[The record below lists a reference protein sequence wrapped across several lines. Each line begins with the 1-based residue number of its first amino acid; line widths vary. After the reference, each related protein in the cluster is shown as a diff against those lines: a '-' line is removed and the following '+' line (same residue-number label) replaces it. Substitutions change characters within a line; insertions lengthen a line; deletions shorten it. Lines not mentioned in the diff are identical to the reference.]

1 MHDNAKNEILIAKP
15 TGLRSAVHGN
25 WVDSTRIDKVKEYK
39 VQDVPELYSHIP
51 TVKLDIVD
59 DGKVG
64 L

>member
-1 MHDNAKNEILIAKP
+1 MIIPNDEVSIAKF

-39 VQDVPELYSHIP
+39 VQDVPELYPHIP
-51 TVKLDIVD
+51 TAKLDITD
-59 DGKVG
+59 EGEVG